1 MTREVI
7 LEKLSNINICVTN
20 ITYTYD
26 IGLMFDV
33 LSSEGVASEQ
43 GYNFSQWPCF
53 KFPITNDFRNLIQRI
68 KGGEEIDDDE
78 LLSNSVF
85 KEICTVHGYNDS
97 FVVCDDTFTRCR
109 KLIQEEAMA
118 LDDTLNSFY
127 AYISLENWSVNLKF
141 FSTYKEIEK
150 YFKDE
155 CCHLSFIPWA
165 ELNDEELEGWYKVA
179 EENDWDGVPYME
191 ISDNSLIGNL

>member
-1 MTREVI
+1 MSREEI
-7 LEKLSNINICVTN
+7 LEKLSNINICVAN

-26 IGLMFDV
+26 IGLMFGV
-33 LSSEGVASEQ
+33 LSSVGIASEQ

-53 KFPITNDFRNLIQRI
+53 KFPITNDFRNLIHRI
-68 KGGEEIDDDE
+68 KDGKEIDDNE

-85 KEICTVHGYNDS
+85 KEICTVHGHNDS
-97 FVVCDDTFTRCR
+97 FMVCDTTLTKCTR
-109 KLIQEEAMA
+109 LIQEEAKV

-127 AYISLENWSVNLKF
+127 AYVSIENWSVNLKF
-141 FSTYKEIEK
+141 FSTYKDLVN

-155 CCHLSFIPWA
+155 CGYLSFIPWA
-165 ELNDEELEGWYKVA
+165 EMNDDELEGWYQVA

-191 ISDNSLIGNL
+191 ISGNN

>member
-1 MTREVI
+1 MARGEI
-7 LEKLSNINICVTN
+7 LAKLSSINFCVAN

-33 LSSEGVASEQ
+33 LSSVGVASEQ

-53 KFPITNDFRNLIQRI
+53 KFPVTNEVRSLIHRI
-68 KGGEEIDDDE
+68 KDGEEIDKDE
-78 LLSNSVF
+78 LLNNSVF
-85 KEICTVHGYNDS
+85 REICTVHVYNES
-97 FVVCDDTFTRCR
+97 FIVCDDTLAKCI
-109 KLIQEEAMA
+109 KQIHKEVKV

-127 AYISLENWSVNLKF
+127 AYVSLEDWSVSIKF
-141 FSTYKEIEK
+141 FSTYNDMAN

-165 ELNDEELEGWYKVA
+165 EMNDEELEGWYQVA
-179 EENDWDGVPYME
+179 EKNDWDGVPYME
-191 ISDNSLIGNL
+191 INGND

>member
-1 MTREVI
+1 MSREEI
-7 LEKLSNINICVTN
+7 LEKLSNINICVAN

-33 LSSEGVASEQ
+33 LSSVGIASEQ

-53 KFPITNDFRNLIQRI
+53 KFPITNDFRNLIHRI
-68 KGGEEIDDDE
+68 KDGKEIDDNE

-97 FVVCDDTFTRCR
+97 FMVCDTTLTKCIR
-109 KLIQEEAMA
+109 LIQEEAKV

-127 AYISLENWSVNLKF
+127 AYVSIENWSVNLKF
-141 FSTYKEIEK
+141 FSTYKDLVN

-155 CCHLSFIPWA
+155 CGYLSFIPW
-165 ELNDEELEGWYKVA
+165 EEMNDDELEGWYQVA

-191 ISDNSLIGNL
+191 ISGNN